1 MSLLQTETAKRLAEA
16 IHSLSFPHGEPVAL
30 LHMALDLIQIELDRP
45 AGIFLKRGNRE
56 FESAANCGLEIKT
69 ELAPVTSGCDILGT
83 VSTARGAWETEQD
96 CRTRL
101 LDAWQLISL
110 IFQELGNK
118 RAPFGI
124 GEPFIDFLS
133 KGLGMAQDQLRADAA
148 GWLGSPVDDAS
159 GQRLGNLFSR
169 VFAGIQGRT
178 LNLKGFMRQGEATP
192 SDGLRVLFCHR
203 VIDANGIAAWSPH
216 TFDGQSGW
224 LRTTLESAVPLAGSV
239 EVAELIEQAF
249 PHLPAHCESGV
260 AGWAIS
266 DQGVTPL
273 RALVLPIHVQGIAWM
288 AMVALF
294 DERELLPQGLTR
306 RAWAKSIYSNL
317 FPQFIAEIRNLADR
331 SFLDGVADIALGARK
346 ERVIGAKELEQALSP
361 LYRIFPHRRLQ
372 FKGDARDFLGE
383 WRKSDRRSELVSFEG
398 LAEVIDYDL
407 LGKDRVCEALNIA
420 ADRYSTYQVQRQ
432 RGEGGAYFNIA
443 HNLKSIIETS
453 DWERSANAIAPYGEK
468 LLKGGKL
475 TLDARL
481 VNAIRTADRSLSVA
495 PMIAGLAQVGL
506 LHGAYDGEV
515 DWQKYDNWLPA
526 GCRLPEQLALQ
537 PYAEVLRQI
546 ASMVCH
552 GQGCDEDCL
561 EVSWCDGIN
570 PPVHLPQGFAPPIR
584 TGSVELPPFA
594 RGTKVVYPIFFALFE
609 PLFNAAKALKTAS
622 DKLGSHP
629 DGPGLRIMVRPSQD
643 DACELCV
650 TITNRS
656 LREINGD
663 VSGLADARRLV
674 AGLNLVEYGSLEARQ
689 VGNHYLVSLSLQLR
703 PLELARPILEARDTR
718 NV

>member
-1 MSLLQTETAKRLAEA
+1 MSLPQAETAKGLAEA

-30 LHMALDLIQIELDRP
+30 LHMALDVIQIELDHP
-45 AGIFLKRGNRE
+45 SGIFLKRGDRE
-56 FESAANCGLEIKT
+56 FDSATNRGLEIKT
-69 ELAPVTSGCDILGT
+69 GLAPLTSGCDVLGA
-83 VSTARGAWETEQD
+83 VSTARAAWETEED

-101 LDAWQLISL
+101 RDAWQLLSL
-110 IFQELGNK
+110 IFEELGQK

-133 KGLGMAQDQLRADAA
+133 KGLVMPQDQLRADA
-148 GWLGSPVDDAS
+148 GWLGNPVDDAS
-159 GQRLGNLFSR
+159 GQRLSQLFSR

-178 LNLKGFMRQGEATP
+178 LNLEGFMRAGEAKP
-192 SDGLRVLFCHR
+192 SHGLRVFFCHR
-203 VIDANGIAAWSPH
+203 VNDANGIAAWSPH

-224 LRTTLESAVPLAGSV
+224 LRATLESAVPLAGSV

-249 PHLPAHCESGV
+249 PHLPAHCEAGV
-260 AGWAIS
+260 AGWAVS
-266 DQGVTPL
+266 DQGITRL

-294 DERELLPQGLTR
+294 DERELLPQGFTR
-306 RAWAKSIYSNL
+306 MAWAKSIYRNL

-331 SFLDGVADIALGARK
+331 SFLDGVADIALAARK

-372 FKGDARDFLGE
+372 FKSDARDFLGE
-383 WRKSDRRSELVSFEG
+383 WRKSERRSELIAFEG
-398 LAEVIDYDL
+398 LDEVIDYDL
-407 LGKDRVCEALNIA
+407 LGKGRVCEAINIA
-420 ADRYSTYQVQRQ
+420 VDRYSTYQVQRQ

-453 DWERSANAIAPYGEK
+453 DWERSATAIAPYGEK
-468 LLKGGKL
+468 LLRGGKL
-475 TLDARL
+475 TLDAHL
-481 VNAIRTADRSLSVA
+481 VNAIRTADRSLSIA

-526 GCRLPEQLALQ
+526 GGRLPQRLPLE
-537 PYAEVLRQI
+537 PYAGVLRQI

-561 EVSWCDGIN
+561 EVCWCDGIN

-594 RGTKVVYPIFFALFE
+594 RGTKVIYPIFFALFE

-629 DGPGLRIMVRPSQD
+629 DGPGLRIMVRPSSD
-643 DACELCV
+643 DACELWV

-656 LREINGD
+656 LREVNGD

-674 AGLNLVEYGSLEARQ
+674 AGLNLVEYGNLEARQ
-689 VGNHYLVSLSLQLR
+689 VGDHYLVSLSLQLR